1 MKEIDQASG
10 LSAKHPEPQH
20 YTLHAIS
27 TRDDAP
33 TKQFFNCSQ
42 DSPCGVPQGLR
53 RQTTRK
59 HGLTLSST
67 RVTRENLGSQLAVA
81 VAWEKTG
88 DPAYY
93 VGRNPA
99 QRRAS
104 PTPVARK
111 HPSRHEDP
119 REYPMI
125 HSLFQPFTS
134 EQFHALLNSLFKVLF
149 NFPSRYL
156 FAIGLVAIFSFR
168 WSLPPTLSC
177 THKQLDSR
185 ECSTHSQ
192 TTTIQ
197 ASHPLWAKE
206 AAFQRTWAVLP
217 IAGNEPPK
225 HHIPSCP

>member
-1 MKEIDQASG
+1 MQSQQRRCTNQAVFQLQSG
-10 LSAKHPEPQH
+10 FSLRSPQ
-20 YTLHAIS
+20 
-27 TRDDAP
+27 R
-33 TKQFFNCSQ
+33 
-42 DSPCGVPQGLR
+42 LR
-53 RQTTRK
+53 RQTACKQAADTQLHPSNQRK
-59 HGLTLSST
+59 F
-67 RVTRENLGSQLAVA
+67 NSQLAVA

-93 VGRNPA
+93 VSRNPT

-104 PTPVARK
+104 STPVVRK
-111 HPSRHEDP
+111 QPSKHLNP

-185 ECSTHSQ
+185 ECSTHSR

-197 ASHPLWAKE
+197 ASHPLWANE

-217 IAGNEPPK
+217 TAGNEPPK